1 MEKLNQV
8 MLYVDDVDKAKA
20 FWTETFRICCCK

>member
-8 MLYVDDVDKAKA
+8 MLYVDDVEKAKA
-20 FWTETFRICCCK
+20 FWTETLEDLLL

>member
-8 MLYVDDVDKAKA
+8 MLYVDDVEKAKA
-20 FWTETFRICCCK
+20 FWTETL